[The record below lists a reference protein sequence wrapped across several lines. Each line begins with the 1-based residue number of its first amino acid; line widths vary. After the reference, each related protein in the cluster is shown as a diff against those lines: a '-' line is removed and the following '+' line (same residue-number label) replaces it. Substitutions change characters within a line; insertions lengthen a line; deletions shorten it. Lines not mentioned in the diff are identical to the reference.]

1 MDLYLR
7 SDGVGIKNVET
18 WEKKLLL
25 DSVIPQNT
33 LNNQGF
39 FIAQVSEKMEKY
51 HLPKKKWKKHESQ
64 QVKKCMNLYHPSS
77 RFYNSINPL

>member
-39 FIAQVSEKMEKY
+39 SLLNWGEAFSGPQPSAPREAQVRHVRFTPTLKAPYWNTTY
-51 HLPKKKWKKHESQ
+51 HDG
-64 QVKKCMNLYHPSS
+64 
-77 RFYNSINPL
+77 F